1 MILGLF
7 EQFPYA
13 NFHELNLQWLMAKI
27 KELES
32 KEPKDYD
39 EIIAEILRR
48 LSIAEENIVNNF
60 NTLNTAI
67 ENAVRVENNHYIQT
81 TQNIMN
87 INIRL
92 DNLISTVE
100 DLLQRV
106 VMLET
111 KVNVMYF
118 HVVTMEDFEHMPH
131 LPNHQY
137 WVYDDDNLQLWLG
150 DRQLTFRTPIYRTV
164 LTTITNLRYQT
175 GRITLTSV
183 EEILA

>member
-1 MILGLF
+1 MGLF

-118 HVVTMEDFEHMPH
+118 HVVTFDEFEHIPH

-137 WVYDDDNLQLWLG
+137 WVYDDNNLQLWFG
-150 DRQLTFRTPIYRTV
+150 NRQLTFRIPNYQTV
-164 LTTITNLRYQT
+164 LTSIWNSNRYV
-175 GRITLTSV
+175 GMLTLTTI
-183 EEILA
+183 EEGL

>member
-39 EIIAEILRR
+39 EIIAEILHR

-67 ENAVRVENNHYIQT
+67 ENAIRVENNHYIQT

-92 DNLISTVE
+92 DNLIQTVE

-137 WVYDDDNLQLWLG
+137 WVYDDNNLQLWLG
-150 DRQLTFRTPIYRTV
+150 NRQLTFRIPNYQTV
-164 LTTITNLRYQT
+164 LTSIWNSNRYV
-175 GRITLTSV
+175 GMLTLTTI
-183 EEILA
+183 EEGL